1 MRKYD
6 WAAPLLSLTLLAFLL
21 VACNGMEDQP
31 KYEPLDPSSFFENG
45 MSARSPVANT
55 VARGQL
61 QADSLL
67 NDGQENGAPATE
79 FPFPVTDEVL
89 ARGQERYNIFCTAC
103 HGYSGY
109 GDGVVVG
116 RGLTHPPSFHSE
128 RLRTAPVGHIFDVI
142 SHGFGAMYSYGDRI
156 PVEDRW
162 AIIAYVRALQ
172 LSQNATLEDVPPEV
186 RPTLEAETKVVTETM
201 SEDGSQE

>member
-67 NDGQENGAPATE
+67 YDGQENGAPATE

-201 SEDGSQE
+201 SEDESQE

>member
-67 NDGQENGAPATE
+67 YDGQENGAPATE